1 MNYLCLTY
9 FNLHLIYTTSSG
21 YMWYC
26 LSLALGVLRCCT
38 PLLVRNKYHEYYS
51 MLLVFSIGIDRYEA
65 TISRYLIKTPQFEVP
80 FLFNR
85 SCQTIEKKS
94 TLWECSIKTRKFW
107 QNYSY
112 VANNLRDGFYGAS
125 ANRTT

>member
-26 LSLALGVLRCCT
+26 PSLALGVLRCCT
-38 PLLVRNKYHEYYS
+38 LLFFWNKNHEYYS
-51 MLLVFSIGIDRYEA
+51 MLLVFRIGIGCYEA
-65 TISRYLIKTPQFEVP
+65 TISRYLIKTPQFVLP
-80 FLFNR
+80 FLVNR
-85 SCQTIEKKS
+85 SCRTIEKKS
-94 TLWECSIKTRKFW
+94 MLWECSIKMRKFW